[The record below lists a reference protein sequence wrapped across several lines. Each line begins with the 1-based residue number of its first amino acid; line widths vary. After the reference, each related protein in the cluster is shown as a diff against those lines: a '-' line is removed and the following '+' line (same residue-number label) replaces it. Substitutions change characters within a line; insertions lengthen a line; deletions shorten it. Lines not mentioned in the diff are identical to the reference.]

1 VILVFDV
8 GNTETTV
15 GLFDGER
22 LHAHWRLTTDAS
34 RTPDEM
40 ALLVRALLTG
50 EQVGAAQVEGSVI
63 GSVVPAIT
71 QPLAEACER
80 LFARRGVRVVDAR
93 TASHALPITLDV
105 DEPLT
110 VGADRIINTLAA
122 SRLFGRDTIVVDLGT
137 ATTYDC
143 ITADGVFLGGVIQPG
158 VRTSAETLFRRTAK
172 LAATE
177 LVVPEHAIGRRTED
191 CIRAGVMFG
200 AAESIDGIVRRIKRE
215 WPGGRVPYVVA
226 TGGLAETLA
235 PLCSELERVEPY
247 LTLIGLRLCWELLDD
262 RG

>member
-40 ALLVRALLTG
+40 ALLVRALLGG
-50 EQVGAAQVEGSVI
+50 EQVAPEKVEGSVI
-63 GSVVPAIT
+63 GSVVPAVT
-71 QPLAEACER
+71 QPLADACER

-93 TASHALPITLDV
+93 TAMHALPITLDV

-177 LVVPEHAIGRRTED
+177 LVVPGRVIGRRTEE

-200 AAESIDGIVRRIKRE
+200 AAESIDGVVRRIKRE

-226 TGGLAETLA
+226 TGGLAETFA
-235 PLCSELERVEPY
+235 PLCAELERVEPY
-247 LTLIGLRLCWELLDD
+247 LTLVGLRLCWELLDG
-262 RG
+262 R